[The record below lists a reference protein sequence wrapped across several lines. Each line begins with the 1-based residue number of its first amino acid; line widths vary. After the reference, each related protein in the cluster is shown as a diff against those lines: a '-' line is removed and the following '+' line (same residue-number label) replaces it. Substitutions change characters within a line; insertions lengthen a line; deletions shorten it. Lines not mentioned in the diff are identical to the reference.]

1 MANQIFYKVHYEQ
14 SSVEALDFRDY
25 KNEVPAIEE
34 GNVEEGLFILIN
46 KTKKTYQIVCSKCL
60 AFASEIIRKRH
71 KQEVHK
77 TIIEEVRQW
86 NN

>member
-14 SSVEALDFRDY
+14 KSVEALDFRDY
-25 KNEVPAIEE
+25 KNEVPAIQE

-46 KTKKTYQIVCSKCL
+46 KSKKTYQIVCRECL
-60 AFASEIIRKRH
+60 AFASEIIQKKY

-86 NN
+86 N